1 MQNFYF
7 KTALFPENQMVGILL
22 WILFRHWLYCSVL
35 LSLEKCDEK
44 AHDLLFEFITWLSHS
59 QCKENRNFFLQ
70 LSNFQGFNW
79 MLIKWVVFNR
89 SSSNVGANS
98 IFWRQCIYRFWKW
111 TQKTRLKKMG
121 QTLTLTLKGRV
132 NVLCWKHQLV
142 RWAILCSALV
152 SDW

>member
-1 MQNFYF
+1 MNIVQTLVVLFCF
-7 KTALFPENQMVGILL
+7 TVARKMWWESSWLALRVYHLVISFPTIG
-22 WILFRHWLYCSVL
+22 
-35 LSLEKCDEK
+35 
-44 AHDLLFEFITWLSHS
+44 
-59 QCKENRNFFLQ
+59 KENRNLFLQ

-79 MLIKWVVFNR
+79 MLIKSVVFNR
-89 SSSNVGANS
+89 SSSNVGTNS
-98 IFWRQCIYRFWKW
+98 IFWRPCIYRFWKW

-152 SDW
+152 SD